1 MNRRDIL
8 MILGIL
14 ICAIYNILI
23 MPSVAQNWT
32 SNQLIANFAISIF
45 VLDLYLLA
53 LLITS
58 TVISK
63 FRKWCNT
70 KIWRS

>member
-23 MPSVAQNWT
+23 MPSIAQNLT
-32 SNQLIANFAISIF
+32 SIQLIANFAISLL

-53 LLITS
+53 LIITS

-63 FRKWCNT
+63 FRKWCN
-70 KIWRS
+70 KEIWRS